1 MGTPEF
7 AVPCLDALVNNG
19 YDVVAVVTQPDKPF
33 GRKQSQL
40 KAPPVKEAAITH
52 HIRTILQPVKV
63 KTPEFLNEIKGLEPD
78 LIVTAAY
85 GRILTKAVLDVPR
98 FGCINVHGSLLPK
111 YRGAAPIQW
120 ALINGDS
127 VTGITTMFMDEGMD
141 TGDILL
147 RKELAIPPDM
157 NAQELYDSLMPLG
170 ASALMD
176 TLNALENG
184 TLNRVPQ
191 DHSKAVN
198 VPMMTR
204 ETGLIDWNMSAGKIH
219 NLVRGTNPWPGAYTF
234 YKGERMKIWK
244 TALLDEDVTGIKDL
258 FLKKVEADVKTDI
271 KTAIEADIKADIK
284 ADIEA
289 DIKTEIQ
296 RGMIQKILKESMIVS
311 TGEGF
316 ISIIELQMENSRR
329 MNISECGHNMDE
341 GEVLG

>member
-19 YDVVAVVTQPDKPF
+19 YDVVAVVTQPDKPS

-40 KAPPVKEAAITH
+40 KAPPVKEAAIAH
-52 HIRTILQPVKV
+52 HINTILQPVKV
-63 KTPEFLNEIKGLEPD
+63 RTPEFLNEIQGLKPD

-85 GRILTKAVLDVPR
+85 GRILTKAVLGVPR

-127 VTGITTMFMDEGMD
+127 TTGITTMFMDEGMD

-147 RKELAIPPDM
+147 TRELAIPPEM

-170 ASALMD
+170 ASALME
-176 TLNALENG
+176 TLNALEKG

-204 ETGLIDWNMSAGKIH
+204 ETGLIDWNKSAAQIH

-234 YKGERMKIWK
+234 YKGERMKVWK
-244 TALLDEDVTGIKDL
+244 TALLDECSMVKRESDPG
-258 FLKKVEADVKTDI
+258 EAQIDGAKPEIHKGVIVK
-271 KTAIEADIKADIK
+271 
-284 ADIEA
+284 
-289 DIKTEIQ
+289 
-296 RGMIQKILKESMIVS
+296 IQKEGMTVS
-311 TGEGF
+311 TGKGCLN
-316 ISIIELQMENSRR
+316 IIELQMENSRR

>member
-7 AVPCLDALVNNG
+7 AVPCLDALVKNG
-19 YDVVAVVTQPDKPF
+19 YDVVAVVTQPDKPA

-40 KAPPVKEAAITH
+40 KAPPVKEAAIAR
-52 HIRTILQPVKV
+52 HIKTILQPVKV
-63 KTPEFLNEIKGLEPD
+63 RTPEFLNEIKGLKPD

-85 GRILTKAVLDVPR
+85 GRILTKAVLDVPH

-127 VTGITTMFMDEGMD
+127 TTGITTMFMDEGMD

-147 RKELAIPPDM
+147 MKELAITPDM
-157 NAQELYDSLMPLG
+157 TYQELYDSLMPLG
-170 ASALMD
+170 ASALME
-176 TLNALENG
+176 TLDALEKG
-184 TLNRVPQ
+184 TLNRVSQ

-198 VPMMTR
+198 VPMITR
-204 ETGLIDWNMSAGKIH
+204 ETGLIDWNKSAEQIH

-234 YKGERMKIWK
+234 YKGERMKVWK
-244 TALLDEDVTGIKDL
+244 TALPDECVTDKNEPDL
-258 FLKKVEADVKTDI
+258 MY
-271 KTAIEADIKADIK
+271 KAR
-284 ADIEA
+284 E
-289 DIKTEIQ
+289 KTEIEEVVPEVQ
-296 RGMIQKILKESMIVS
+296 KGTILKILKEGMTVS
-311 TGEGF
+311 TGKGCL
-316 ISIIELQMENSRR
+316 SIVELQMENSRR

>member
-7 AVPCLDALVNNG
+7 AVPCLDALVKNG

-40 KAPPVKEAAITH
+40 KAPPVKEAAMGYGIK
-52 HIRTILQPVKV
+52 TILQPVKV
-63 KTPEFLNEIKGLEPD
+63 RTPEFLNEIKELEPD

-120 ALINGDS
+120 ALINGDR

-147 RKELAIPPDM
+147 TKELPIPPEM
-157 NAQELYDSLMPLG
+157 NSQELFDQLMVLG
-170 ASALMD
+170 ADALME
-176 TLNALENG
+176 TIRALENG
-184 TLNRVPQ
+184 TLTRTLQ

-198 VPMMTR
+198 VSMLTKEM
-204 ETGLIDWNMSAGKIH
+204 GQIDWNKSALEIH

-234 YKGERMKIWK
+234 YKGERMKVWK
-244 TALLDEDVTGIKDL
+244 TVPPEDCGSDGDGGGDQSGTQDDGDAVDESGGQPGRQSGEQPDS
-258 FLKKVEADVKTDI
+258 
-271 KTAIEADIKADIK
+271 
-284 ADIEA
+284 
-289 DIKTEIQ
+289 Q
-296 RGMIQKILKESMIVS
+296 RVGQPGTILKIRKDGMTVL
-311 TGEGF
+311 TGNGCLRLVD
-316 ISIIELQMENSRR
+316 IQMENCRR